1 MNKEK
6 IDKILFYLYNYEDI
20 DNLIEKRKIN
30 IIEKTNISSI
40 AWMKAKQGNGNTL
53 EDQVIKIIEDPLILE
68 YKRWQVFIKGML
80 VFLCQNKPLFYKYV
94 DLKFILK
101 LENDEIVK
109 LLKIDFKQLKILK
122 MKLLDLIYKNARIR
136 NLV

>member
-6 IDKILFYLYNYEDI
+6 INKILFYLYNYNNI
-20 DNLIEKRKIN
+20 DNLIEKRKID

-40 AWMKAKQGNGNTL
+40 AWIKSKKGNGNTL

-68 YKRWQVFIKGML
+68 YKRWQVFIRGML
-80 VFLCQNKPLFYKYV
+80 VFLCKNKPLFYKYTES
-94 DLKFILK
+94 KFILK
-101 LENDEIVK
+101 LENDEIIE

-122 MKLLDLIYKNARIR
+122 MKLLDLIYKNAKIR
-136 NLV
+136 NLI

>member
-6 IDKILFYLYNYEDI
+6 IDKILFYLYNYDDI

-80 VFLCQNKPLFYKYV
+80 VFLCKNKPLFYKYV